1 MDPNRERTTLVV
13 ALAAALLLGG
23 ALAYTGVSAASEAR
37 SPGQLRNAAAG
48 RSYPADRPGQRG
60 LSPRGRSARLPRA
73 RPQRTGHRGLRDGAL
88 RPRRARP
95 VPRRG
100 AEVIVTVH
108 RRGNAFVAEKDSLV
122 TRCPSKVSDGQGRR
136 LLVAGRACLLLALAS
151 ASTAG
156 AALCAPGVR
165 AYRAL
170 GRPSACRAPSWG
182 AALTEM
188 GGSAHRGQGV
198 QRRCSSDSGACDPAV
213 RHNGLLPRSRRGA
226 RRRR

>member
-1 MDPNRERTTLVV
+1 MDPNRERTTLIVE
-13 ALAAALLLGG
+13 LAAALLLGG

-95 VPRRG
+95 VP
-100 AEVIVTVH
+100 A
-108 RRGNAFVAEKDSLV
+108 
-122 TRCPSKVSDGQGRR
+122 PGRR
-136 LLVAGRACLLLALAS
+136 DHRH
-151 ASTAG
+151 
-156 AALCAPGVR
+156 CAPPWQCIR
-165 AYRAL
+165 
-170 GRPSACRAPSWG
+170 GREGLARHKVPV
-182 AALTEM
+182 E
-188 GGSAHRGQGV
+188 V
-198 QRRCSSDSGACDPAV
+198 QRRARSPTARRRPGLPLARPGPLRLRPELHSVRPASARTARSVGRV
-213 RHNGLLPRSRRGA
+213 RAALRAGGCADRDGWLCPSRPRRPAEMLLGQRRLRPGCPHNGLLPRSRLRA